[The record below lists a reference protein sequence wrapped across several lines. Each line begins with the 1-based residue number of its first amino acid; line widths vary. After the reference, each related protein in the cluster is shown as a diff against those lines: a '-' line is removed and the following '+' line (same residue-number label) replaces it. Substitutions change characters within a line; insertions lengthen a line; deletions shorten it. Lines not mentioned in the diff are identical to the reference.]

1 MNAPQNR
8 YKMYNFTLTM
18 SSTVAI
24 VSAVW
29 DDSGRRLPAVRSIK
43 LIVRNF
49 RRKSSNVC
57 FLIFLSGYSL
67 LSLRVKIRL
76 DFYIF

>member
-1 MNAPQNR
+1 MNAPQNK

-29 DDSGRRLPAVRSIK
+29 DDSGRRLPAVRSIE
-43 LIVRNF
+43 LVVR
-49 RRKSSNVC
+49 C
-57 FLIFLSGYSL
+57 FM
-67 LSLRVKIRL
+67 KTH
-76 DFYIF
+76 